1 MNRIIFFLTIT
12 TIMLLI
18 DAYFWQAFRI
28 NIDNRGKN
36 YYLIPSI
43 YWTFSVITIVA
54 TFYGF
59 NNFQQP
65 TMSVFLTSLRGLVF
79 ALFICKFLGILP
91 LLIDDIIRIF
101 KLIYQT
107 ITGLFSDPI
116 EFKGSPISRIEFL
129 KRAAIVLAGLM
140 FSTLSYGVLFGRYN
154 FKKHKLKVRLNKWSK
169 SITAF
174 KIVQISDLH
183 LGGFGS
189 VKKLEEAVKL
199 INEENADLIL
209 FTGDLVNNF
218 YWEADPYVET
228 LKKIKS
234 KNGIYSVL
242 GNHDYSDYTGINK
255 KSPEGK
261 KQWNDHLNNMIEMH
275 KTIGFNLL
283 LNQHETISINNQKI
297 NIVGVENWGNGN
309 FSKYGDLDLAMQ
321 NVDDKYPTIL
331 LSHDPSHWEE
341 KVQKHPKKIDIQF
354 AGHTHGMQFGIE
366 IGKFK
371 WSPAK
376 WKYKQ
381 WAGLYSKGN
390 HQIYVNRGIGH
401 LGYPGRVGIMPE
413 ITVIEISA

>member
-381 WAGLYSKGN
+381 WAGLYNKGN